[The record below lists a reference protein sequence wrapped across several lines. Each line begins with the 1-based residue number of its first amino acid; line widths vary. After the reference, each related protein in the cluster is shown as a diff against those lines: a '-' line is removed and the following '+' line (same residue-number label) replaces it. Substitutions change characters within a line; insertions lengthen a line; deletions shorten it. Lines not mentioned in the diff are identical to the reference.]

1 MGWKDVITRIK
12 KKRKENKHSDN
23 DINNNND
30 IDKHS
35 SNLEEDL
42 LETRLGWNKLFSYP
56 IPKHANEVTYT
67 LGGTIV
73 VLGIVQLITGV
84 ILQQFYIPSSS
95 STPGAYE
102 SVTQIANS
110 ANLGFVRNLHYW
122 GANILIVIA
131 VLHMARVFIAGAYKK
146 PREIQWL
153 AGVGLLVML
162 FAFSYTG
169 TVLKW
174 DQEGEEAL
182 AHQIGISKTM
192 GPLGVFL
199 VQQFAPNVSLLT
211 RIYALH
217 VTLIPTLAIP
227 VLGLHLILI
236 RLNGISTPKIVDRYK
251 HLISRVEE
259 KTVPFS
265 THIKRMLVY
274 GAAVTVI
281 AMILSLLSSAPLY
294 FKAVEGI
301 EVTKPPWYLLWL
313 YPLENVFGMPAIS
326 YASGLMIILLA
337 AVPLVDNKDT
347 ATDPRVRKKMI
358 KAMFGLLLIFT
369 ALLILGSVLRSIQ
382 HNTG

>member
-1 MGWKDVITRIK
+1 MRWKDVITRPK
-12 KKRKENKHSDN
+12 KNKQSNNDNNNINKHT
-23 DINNNND
+23 
-30 IDKHS
+30 
-35 SNLEEDL
+35 SNIGEHL

-182 AHQIGISKTM
+182 AHQIGTSKTM

-199 VQQFAPNVSLLT
+199 MQQFAPNVSLLT

-217 VTLIPTLAIP
+217 VTLIPTLVIP

-251 HLISRVEE
+251 KHLVPTME

-265 THIKRMLVY
+265 THIKRMFVY
-274 GAAVTVI
+274 GAAVTAI
-281 AMILSLLSSAPLY
+281 AVILSLWSSAPLY
-294 FKAVEGI
+294 FKAVE
-301 EVTKPPWYLLWL
+301 
-313 YPLENVFGMPAIS
+313 
-326 YASGLMIILLA
+326 
-337 AVPLVDNKDT
+337 
-347 ATDPRVRKKMI
+347 
-358 KAMFGLLLIFT
+358 
-369 ALLILGSVLRSIQ
+369 
-382 HNTG
+382 

>member
-1 MGWKDVITRIK
+1 MGWKDIISRPK
-12 KKRKENKHSDN
+12 KDKQS
-23 DINNNND
+23 NNNG

-35 SNLEEDL
+35 SNLEEHL
-42 LETRLGWNKLFSYP
+42 LETRLGWSKLFGYP

-73 VLGIVQLITGV
+73 VLGIVQLITGI

-95 STPGAYE
+95 SNPGAYE

-110 ANLGFVRNLHYW
+110 ANLAFVRNLHYW
-122 GANILIVIA
+122 GANILLIIA
-131 VLHMARVFIAGAYKK
+131 LLHMARVFVAGAYKK

-182 AHQIGISKTM
+182 AHQTGISKTM

-217 VTLIPTLAIP
+217 VTLIPTLVIP
-227 VLGLHLILI
+227 VLGIHLILI

-251 HLISRVEE
+251 RLISSTVEE

-265 THIKRMLVY
+265 THMKRMFVY

-281 AMILSLLSSAPLY
+281 AIILSLLSSAPLY

-313 YPLENVFGMPAIS
+313 YPLENAFGMPAIS
-326 YASGLMIILLA
+326 YTTGLVIILLA
-337 AVPLVDNKDT
+337 AVPLVDRKDI

-358 KAMFGLLLIFT
+358 KAMFGLMLIFT
-369 ALLILGSVLRSIQ
+369 ALLILGSVLPSMQ

>member
-1 MGWKDVITRIK
+1 MGWKDIISRP
-12 KKRKENKHSDN
+12 NKDKQS
-23 DINNNND
+23 NNNG

-35 SNLEEDL
+35 SNLEERL
-42 LETRLGWNKLFSYP
+42 LETRLGWNKLFGYP

-67 LGGTIV
+67 LGRTTV
-73 VLGIVQLITGV
+73 VLGIVPLITGI

-102 SVTQIANS
+102 SVTQIANN
-110 ANLGFVRNLHYW
+110 ANLAFVRNLHYW

-131 VLHMARVFIAGAYKK
+131 LLHMARVFIAGAYKK
-146 PREIQWL
+146 PREVQWL
-153 AGVGLLVML
+153 AGVGLLAML

-199 VQQFAPNVSLLT
+199 TQQFAPNVSLLT

-217 VTLIPTLAIP
+217 ITLIPTLAIP

-251 HLISRVEE
+251 HLVPTME

-265 THIKRMLVY
+265 THIKRMFVY
-274 GAAVTVI
+274 GAAVTAI
-281 AMILSLLSSAPLY
+281 AVILSLWSSAPLY

-337 AVPLVDNKDT
+337 AVPLVDKKDT

>member
-1 MGWKDVITRIK
+1 MGWKDIIITRIK
-12 KKRKENKHSDN
+12 KKEKEDKHS
-23 DINNNND
+23 NNND
-30 IDKHS
+30 ISKHNS
-35 SNLEEDL
+35 SNLEERFL
-42 LETRLGWNKLFSYP
+42 QTRLGWSKLFGYP

-73 VLGIVQLITGV
+73 VLGIVQLITGI

-110 ANLGFVRNLHYW
+110 ANLAFVRNLHYW
-122 GANILIVIA
+122 GANILIIIA
-131 VLHMARVFIAGAYKK
+131 LLHMARVFIAGAYKK
-146 PREIQWL
+146 PREVQWL
-153 AGVGLLVML
+153 AGVGLLAML

-192 GPLGVFL
+192 GPLGIFL
-199 VQQFAPNVSLLT
+199 VQQFAPGVSLLT

-217 VTLIPTLAIP
+217 VTIIPTLAIP

-236 RLNGISTPKIVDRYK
+236 KLNGISNPKIVDRYK
-251 HLISRVEE
+251 HLISTVE

-265 THIKRMLVY
+265 THIKRMFVY

-281 AMILSLLSSAPLY
+281 AIILSALSSAPLY

-337 AVPLVDNKDT
+337 AVPLVDKKDT

-369 ALLILGSVLRSIQ
+369 ALLILGSVLPSMQ
-382 HNTG
+382 HSA

>member
-1 MGWKDVITRIK
+1 MGWKDIIITRIK
-12 KKRKENKHSDN
+12 KKEKEDKHS
-23 DINNNND
+23 NNND
-30 IDKHS
+30 ISKHNS
-35 SNLEEDL
+35 SNLEERFL
-42 LETRLGWNKLFSYP
+42 QTRLGWSKLFGYP

-73 VLGIVQLITGV
+73 VLGIVQLITGI

-95 STPGAYE
+95 SIPGAYE
-102 SVTQIANS
+102 SVTQISNN
-110 ANLGFVRNLHYW
+110 ANLAFIRNLHYW
-122 GANILIVIA
+122 GANILLIIA
-131 VLHMARVFIAGAYKK
+131 LLHMARVFIAGAYKK

-199 VQQFAPNVSLLT
+199 TQQFAPNVSLLT

-217 VTLIPTLAIP
+217 ITLIPTLAIP

-251 HLISRVEE
+251 HLVPTME

-265 THIKRMLVY
+265 THIKRMFVY
-274 GAAVTVI
+274 GAAVTAI
-281 AMILSLLSSAPLY
+281 AVILSLWSSAPLY

-313 YPLENVFGMPAIS
+313 YPLENAFGMPAIS
-326 YASGLMIILLA
+326 YATGLMIILLA
-337 AVPLVDNKDT
+337 AVPLVDRKDI